1 MSDEYGTSLDD
12 LKVMQEPEQPPVEQQ
27 PQYTQQVP
35 QQIPQQISQQV
46 PQYNQPAPQYSP
58 QIPQY
63 VPQPVGYN
71 QMMQQPVNNTNFM
84 SKLDVWDSTQ
94 SVVIIVILFVLFG
107 SCYFKEICKNLPFMC
122 IVDNEYN
129 LPSLLIVALLS
140 AVSYVI
146 IKTYFL
152 N

>member
-12 LKVMQEPEQPPVEQQ
+12 LKVMQEPEQPHVEQQ

-35 QQIPQQISQQV
+35 QQIPQQV

-71 QMMQQPVNNTNFM
+71 QIVQQPVNNTNFM

-94 SVVIIVILFVLFG
+94 SIVIIVILFVLFG

>member
-27 PQYTQQVP
+27 PQYAQQVP
-35 QQIPQQISQQV
+35 QQIPQQVPQYNQQV
-46 PQYNQPAPQYSP
+46 PQYSP
-58 QIPQY
+58 QVPQY
-63 VPQPVGYN
+63 VPQPIDYN

-94 SVVIIVILFVLFG
+94 SIVIIVILFVLFG